1 MAKKK
6 VKTKKTAVKASKK
19 QTSKTKSVKASAK
32 KTAQAAPSGRP
43 KWISEGSTAISA
55 LLIVSDVEAALDF
68 YQTVFGFRTK
78 AVMKARDNS
87 IIHAEMTY
95 RDSVVMLNPENR
107 KIGAFV
113 PQGRSPVTM
122 YIYVADVDAV
132 ADVARLNG
140 GNIVQA
146 PADMFWGDRCSMIID
161 PDGHSW
167 MVATHVRK
175 IPIDEM
181 VLP

>member
-6 VKTKKTAVKASKK
+6 VKAKKSAVKQAKK
-19 QTSKTKSVKASAK
+19 QTLKTKSKIPSK
-32 KTAQAAPSGRP
+32 KSVPTPPSVRP
-43 KWISEGSTAISA
+43 KWISDGSPAISP
-55 LLIVSDVEAALDF
+55 LLIVSDVEASLDF
-68 YQTVFGFRTK
+68 YQTVFGFRK
-78 AVMKARDNS
+78 KGVMKGRDNS

-95 RDSVVMLNPENR
+95 RDSVIMLNPENR

-146 PADMFWGDRCSMIID
+146 PADMFWGDRCSLIID

-167 MVATHVRK
+167 MVATHTK
-175 IPIDEM
+175 DIPIEKM